1 MGFQTGDNVPAG
13 IGAMP
18 GIWNRMP
25 RQVGIPRQPGIPRQ
39 LGIPRQPWAG
49 RGARPRIDIGALL
62 AGQLPGMKSGNAP
75 GLQPGNMPNLQPGN
89 VPGMGPGRMP
99 GLQPRGNALTNL
111 KRLLGPGA
119 GAVPNTM
126 GGANRCPRCGSP
138 LRGAPLRAQ
147 PGPAPGNAGQ
157 IGDLLRAAAPG
168 LRRFA

>member
-18 GIWNRMP
+18 GIWNP
-25 RQVGIPRQPGIPRQ
+25 TPWQPGIPRQ
-39 LGIPRQPWAG
+39 LRIPRQPGTPRQVGIPRQPWAG

-62 AGQLPGMKSGNAP
+62 AGRAPGLGKWNAP
-75 GLQPGNMPNLQPGN
+75 GLQPGNVPGMQPGN
-89 VPGMGPGRMP
+89 VPGMR
-99 GLQPRGNALTNL
+99 PRGNALTNL

-119 GAVPNTM
+119 GALPNTM
-126 GGANRCPRCGSP
+126 GRANRCPRCGSP
-138 LRGAPLRAQ
+138 LGGAPLRAQ
-147 PGPAPGNAGQ
+147 PGPAPQNVGA